1 MWFID
6 YNFKNNLK
14 EMSRLLIESNGRFN
28 SSLDW
33 SLGRLID
40 WKYGLWNDSKF
51 NPDFHRQNAH
61 LWRNYMGEM
70 LAFVISENG
79 DDSIQVITHPNY
91 EYLFSQVIDFAL
103 KNWLPERKAL
113 SIVTAEQDKERIRT
127 LLKFGFKELG
137 HCESSYLYHI
147 NDISLPVIK
156 LPEGLTIQT
165 MAENGDYEQ
174 QLDLKNN
181 AFHQDK
187 PISDMYQIANEYV
200 RTSPIY
206 DSDIDFVIV
215 NHEGQHV
222 AGCEGFI
229 DYENRL
235 MEIERICTR
244 DAYRNQGLSK
254 AIISACIQKGYKKG
268 AQRFHISAWNDVTH
282 KVYASFGDYE
292 KIDRYE
298 FRIEG

>member
-14 EMSRLLIESNGRFN
+14 EMCRLLIESNGRFN

-40 WKYGLWNDSKF
+40 WKYGLWNESKF
-51 NPDFHRQNAH
+51 NPDFHRQNSH

-79 DDSIQVITHPNY
+79 DESIQVITHPNY

-103 KNWLPERKAL
+103 KNWLPERKTL

-127 LLKFGFKELG
+127 LLKYGFKELG

-156 LPEGLTIQT
+156 LSEELTIQT
-165 MAENGDYEQ
+165 MAENGDYEE

-187 PISDMYQIANEYV
+187 PISDMYRIANEYV

-206 DSDIDFVIV
+206 DSDMDFVIV
-215 NHEGQHV
+215 NQEGRHV

-268 AQRFHISAWNDVTH
+268 IQRFHISAWNEVTH
-282 KVYASFGDYE
+282 KVYASFGEYE

-298 FRIEG
+298 FKIEG